1 MLFDRT
7 SRNQRLEEEID
18 DLDTPEETRI
28 NPLELVGPPS
38 YEEAVQMPRL
48 ARSMDALNE
57 ISIENGTLRSI
68 NSVDNLRTKKRRTRR
83 PRKRT
88 QSEDDLLRREERRQ
102 ERIRRERNNSSGNI
116 CDTVQPY
123 NTNPKNPRTSSARKA
138 RRHSAVDEAVES
150 SSSKDRPRPQTP
162 NSRKRKRRQVLRN
175 EHVTD
180 DEDSDVQVMSSNRS
194 IVIKLKREPKS
205 GYRESFVEREC

>member
-1 MLFDRT
+1 
-7 SRNQRLEEEID
+7 
-18 DLDTPEETRI
+18 
-28 NPLELVGPPS
+28 
-38 YEEAVQMPRL
+38 MPRL
-48 ARSMDALNE
+48 AHSMDALNE

-68 NSVDNLRTKKRRTRR
+68 NSVDNLRIKKRRTRR

-116 CDTVQPY
+116 CDTHQPH
-123 NTNPKNPRTSSARKA
+123 NTNPRNPKTFSERRV
-138 RRHSAVDEAVES
+138 RRHSVVDEAIES

-162 NSRKRKRRQVLRN
+162 TSRKRKRRQVFRN

-194 IVIKLKREPKS
+194 IVIKELKREPKG
-205 GYRESFVEREC
+205 GYRESFVERES

>member
-1 MLFDRT
+1 
-7 SRNQRLEEEID
+7 
-18 DLDTPEETRI
+18 
-28 NPLELVGPPS
+28 
-38 YEEAVQMPRL
+38 MPRL

-116 CDTVQPY
+116 CDTGQPH
-123 NTNPKNPRTSSARKA
+123 NTNSRNPKTSSARRV
-138 RRHSAVDEAVES
+138 RRHSVVDEVES

-162 NSRKRKRRQVLRN
+162 TSRKRKRRQVLRD

-194 IVIKLKREPKS
+194 IVIKELKREPKG
-205 GYRESFVEREC
+205 GYRESFVERES